1 MSNDSII
8 NKFVNNLP
16 IELHLYDPVVGKYSA
31 CGPGTK
37 HKERIEKYIQSG
49 DTSHIFKNEL
59 DKHCF
64 YHDSAYDKYKD
75 VPNRQIADRK
85 LMDGAFQI
93 ASDESKNG
101 YERSACGYD
110 FQVF

>member
-37 HKERIEKYIQSG
+37 HKDRIEKYIQTG
-49 DTSHIFKNEL
+49 DTSHIYQE
-59 DKHCF
+59 
-64 YHDSAYDKYKD
+64 
-75 VPNRQIADRK
+75 
-85 LMDGAFQI
+85 
-93 ASDESKNG
+93 
-101 YERSACGYD
+101 
-110 FQVF
+110 